1 MNEKFLEVLMDIAE
15 NPLDMKIR
23 SNGLEKMR
31 TISGLSFS
39 EALIF
44 WGLTVIGSGEEPWG
58 RVAMTNWAVPIIVDK
73 TRTGTP
79 IQMEIYNRIINSG
92 HRDKTFNRR
101 VKPFLESFTEV
112 QEDIPKS
119 LVPILNEKFKVI
131 MF

>member
-1 MNEKFLEVLMDIAE
+1 
-15 NPLDMKIR
+15 MKIR